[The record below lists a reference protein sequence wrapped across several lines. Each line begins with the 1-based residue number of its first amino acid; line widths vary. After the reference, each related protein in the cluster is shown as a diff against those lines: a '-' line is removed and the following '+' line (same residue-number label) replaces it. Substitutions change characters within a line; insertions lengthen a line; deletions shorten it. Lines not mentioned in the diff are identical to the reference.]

1 MYMLRNVCVYVYVY
15 IFIYISANVIRDTVK
30 RENIPDIKRIMQ
42 IIILY
47 QNLYKKE
54 QETYLGSFQNLK
66 RNFIVGNFIY

>member
-1 MYMLRNVCVYVYVY
+1 MLVSFNNKSRKNISYTYMYMLRNVCVYVYVY

-47 QNLYKKE
+47 
-54 QETYLGSFQNLK
+54 
-66 RNFIVGNFIY
+66 